1 MSTGGN
7 AGGGKPVKAV
17 PPVGTPAIQ
26 PGPAAAA
33 GQGAGKLPAGMA
45 GAKGV
50 AYLVGGVIV
59 ALVGIVLVFL
69 AVKISLGVLSS
80 LGSGRTTETAPREEY
95 QAAAQSAADLFLN
108 DLKTRRAESAYVR
121 TSKRYQDY
129 KTEPE
134 FRDMVDDLTV
144 FHRFTE
150 RQLEIKRT
158 DPPHRVTYLGW
169 VKGPNGSSSFTLE
182 MFFDAGEW
190 KVDRFQVP

>member
-1 MSTGGN
+1 MSTGAN
-7 AGGGKPVKAV
+7 AGGGKPVKAG
-17 PPVGTPAIQ
+17 PPVGTQ
-26 PGPAAAA
+26 PGHAPAA
-33 GQGAGKLPAGMA
+33 GQGAGSKLAAGMA
-45 GAKGV
+45 GGAKGV

-59 ALVGIVLVFL
+59 AVVGLVLVFL
-69 AVKISLGVLSS
+69 AIKISLGVLSS
-80 LGSGRTTETAPREEY
+80 LGGSRTSEVAPREEY
-95 QAAAQSAADLFLN
+95 QAAAQTAADLFLN

-134 FRDMVDDLTV
+134 FRDLVDDLKV

-182 MFFDAGEW
+182 MFFEAGEW